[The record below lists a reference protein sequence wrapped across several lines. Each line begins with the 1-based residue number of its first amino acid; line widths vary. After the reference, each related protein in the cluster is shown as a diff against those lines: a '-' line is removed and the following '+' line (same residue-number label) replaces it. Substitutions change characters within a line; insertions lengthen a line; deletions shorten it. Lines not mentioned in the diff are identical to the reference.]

1 MSINTQIFTVEVMI
15 WILPLVFITL
25 GIGFLLG
32 RELVLR
38 GENSRLRRE
47 REKMLKALQVMVQ
60 STEQLTTDVGSHNHD
75 LASVEKTVSNLHAP
89 GDFDN
94 IQSLILD
101 QINAVE
107 ASNKRLEDDLVV
119 TRYQFEEQAQ
129 ELDRTRVEARTDAL
143 SGLSNR
149 KAFDETLQFMISKYN
164 REGDEFSVVLCDV
177 DHFKRINDTH
187 GHQSGDRVVGILG
200 TALRQYVRPMDH
212 VFRFGGD
219 EFAILLVGLSEE
231 NARRAAARIRA
242 AVERTNFDVGVQGA
256 RVAVTLSM
264 GMAFPHSEDS
274 IETIF
279 DRADQALYASKSSG
293 RNQLHAWD
301 MQGESLT
308 VCR

>member
-1 MSINTQIFTVEVMI
+1 MGMNFEIFTIEVII
-15 WILPLVFITL
+15 WVLPLVLISV
-25 GIGFLLG
+25 GIGFILG

-38 GENSRLRRE
+38 GENRRIRRE
-47 REKMLKALQVMVQ
+47 REKMLKAMQVIVS
-60 STEQLTTDVGSHNHD
+60 STEQLTSDVDTHNTE
-75 LASVEKTVSNLHAP
+75 LASVEKTVSDLP
-89 GDFDN
+89 VTGDFDN
-94 IQSLILD
+94 IQSVLIKH
-101 QINAVE
+101 INAVVE
-107 ASNKRLEDDLVV
+107 SNMRLEDDLVV
-119 TRYQFEEQAQ
+119 TRYQLEEQAQ

-187 GHQSGDRVVGILG
+187 GHQSGDSVVSILG
-200 TALRQYVRPMDH
+200 TALRQYVRPVDH

-242 AVERTNFDVGVQGA
+242 AVERTNFDVGIHGA

-264 GMAFPHSEDS
+264 GMAFPRVDDT
-274 IETIF
+274 IETVF
-279 DRADQALYASKSSG
+279 DRADQALYASKSGG

-301 MQGESLT
+301 IQGETLT